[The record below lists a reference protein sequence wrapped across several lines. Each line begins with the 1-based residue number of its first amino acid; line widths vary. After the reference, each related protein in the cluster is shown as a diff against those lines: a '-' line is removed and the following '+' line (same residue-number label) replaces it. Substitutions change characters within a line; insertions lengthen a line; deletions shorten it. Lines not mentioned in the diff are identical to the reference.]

1 MAHGKTKTKLKT
13 KDRKGRERHRT
24 ADDGHTR
31 PLRGVTAQIVGWVI
45 AVAAIA
51 VAGGAAFDAMEERV
65 IAARRPHRVLRYDS
79 RIVNAPAFVPSRVA
93 RKVAALSLPHNVAF
107 DDPALCRTT
116 AENVAANALV
126 KSVRRVWK
134 RRSSENRRVGVVTV
148 DAIFRRPFAIVC
160 SDVTG
165 NRKYY
170 VDRDGVRLPG
180 DCVAKYVAFCDQ
192 RQKTYVSADGVPP
205 NVKSRRIHYIV
216 IRGVRSGPP
225 RAGERWV
232 ADDLAAGLKLVA
244 LLRTREY
251 GNQVTV
257 ADVRNYNQRVSQ
269 CDPELQAYAQ
279 IGHGPLTEIRFG
291 RFPRKKD
298 WVVTPDCK
306 MRYLDEYV
314 HSHGGRLAGLDDWL
328 DLRYDELH
336 VSPN

>member
-1 MAHGKTKTKLKT
+1 MARDKTQSKPKRN
-13 KDRKGRERHRT
+13 DRKGRKRHRA
-24 ADDGHTR
+24 ADDGR
-31 PLRGVTAQIVGWVI
+31 SRAFRAITAQIAGWVI

-65 IAARRPHRVLRYDS
+65 IAARRPHRVLRYDA

-93 RKVAALSLPHNVAF
+93 RKVAAQSLPQNVAF
-107 DDPALCRTT
+107 ADPALCRAT
-116 AENVAANALV
+116 AETVAANPLV

-134 RRSSENRRVGVVTV
+134 RRSNENRRVGVVAV
-148 DAIFRRPFAIVC
+148 DAVFRRPFAIVC

-180 DCVAKYVAFCDQ
+180 DCVARYVAFCET

-205 NVKSRRIHYIV
+205 NVQSRRIHYIM
-216 IRGVRSGPP
+216 IRGVRSAPP
-225 RAGERWV
+225 RPGERWV
-232 ADDLAAGLKLVA
+232 ADDLVAGLKLVA
-244 LLRTREY
+244 LMGSREY

-257 ADVRNYNQRVSQ
+257 ADVRNYDQRVSR
-269 CDPELQAYAQ
+269 CDPELQVYAQ
-279 IGHGPLTEIRFG
+279 VGHGPLTEIRFG
-291 RFPRKKD
+291 RFPRKMD
-298 WVVTPDCK
+298 WVVTPDRK

-314 HSHGGRLAGLDDWL
+314 DSHGGRLAGLDDWL